1 MKESPMTT
9 GRSLAA
15 SIGGACLQRL
25 RGGDGGLE
33 IRPIN
38 DLQQFGKCTGL
49 CMLRPRFGLLLTN
62 IRTRTLPMTLSS
74 DLSGPVVEPRVI
86 RKQYAM
92 EIAVERTRLLYQG
105 SLLPTLFM
113 LINGL
118 VCAGLLW
125 SPQRYFLVSVW
136 LVWLL
141 SLVALRVIQVAAFD
155 SAIPNRQAHP
165 VWRRM
170 FWLGSGLTGLTLAGA
185 GIALVPAD
193 TFIQQAWVF
202 GLIGAAALSA
212 SVAYAVSLPAFLSF
226 TLPCLLPAIAYMFW
240 GGEEQQQGWGWFG
253 LILLGALSVVAWQV
267 NRLIDRGLLRRFQN
281 QALIEHLQQTQRGSD
296 QLNQTLAREIDQRQ
310 HAEDELRNIQVD
322 LENRVTQRSLELAEA
337 HQALSKSEARLAL
350 ALKASELGLWDWNLQ
365 TDEVHHTQIQEL
377 FGLEPEYVTAMLRHL
392 KPRLH
397 PDDLPALRR
406 ALVEHLKGRTDDYQ
420 IEYRVRHADGHWV
433 WIEDRGRAVE
443 RSENGRVIRMVGTRR
458 DISVSKALE
467 EQQQLAAMVFEA
479 ASEGIVILDPDYALI
494 AVNQAFSRVTGYEIG
509 EMLGRNV
516 VELPCSRDARRHY
529 GAIHQAL
536 EQFGSWQGELV
547 ETRKNG
553 EMYPQWL
560 QLNAVRDSRGK
571 VSHIVGFFAD
581 LSARRESEERLR
593 YLTQYDELTGL
604 ANRSL
609 FRERLSEAHQRVR
622 QGGFRSLA
630 LLHINLDRFKLLNES
645 LGHEIAD
652 QLLQKIARRLINA
665 LPEADTIARLSG
677 DEFAVL
683 FNSYANLSSLARV
696 ATRLS
701 TKLRLPVTVDG
712 HELVVS
718 ASMGISLLP
727 DSAREISALV
737 SQSNMAMQHAKHL
750 GGNNFQFYTDSL
762 QASTLERLQLENQLR
777 KAIEEKQLKVFYQP
791 KLCLSTGRLN
801 AAEALVRWD
810 HPTMGRIPP
819 GDFIGLAEETGL
831 IGAIGEFVLRQACWQ
846 ACEWQR
852 EGLEPIRVSVNLSVH
867 QLRQGKL
874 VSLVRQV
881 LEETGLSPHYLEL
894 ELTESQLLDS
904 VEHIIATFQQ
914 LRDLGVKLAIDDFGT
929 GYSSLS
935 YLKRIPVDYVKI
947 DQAFIRG
954 LGEGSEDAAITRAII
969 AMAHGLSLKVVAEGV
984 ERLEQ
989 LAFLQAERCD
999 EVQGYLIS
1007 RPVEASGLAE
1017 LLRHGAVSF

>member
-1 MKESPMTT
+1 
-9 GRSLAA
+9 
-15 SIGGACLQRL
+15 
-25 RGGDGGLE
+25 
-33 IRPIN
+33 
-38 DLQQFGKCTGL
+38 
-49 CMLRPRFGLLLTN
+49 
-62 IRTRTLPMTLSS
+62 MTLSS
-74 DLSGPVVEPRVI
+74 DLSGPAVQPRVI

-92 EIAVERTRLLYQG
+92 EMAVERTRLLYQG

-118 VCAGLLW
+118 VCAWLLW
-125 SPQRYFLVSVW
+125 SPPRYVLVSVW

-155 SAIPNRQAHP
+155 SAIPHRQAHP
-165 VWRRM
+165 IWRRM
-170 FWLGSGLTGLTLAGA
+170 FMLGSALTGLTLAGA

-193 TFIQQAWVF
+193 NFMQQAWVF

-226 TLPCLLPAIAYMFW
+226 TLPCLLPAIGYLFW
-240 GGEEQQQGWGWFG
+240 GGDEQGQGWGWFG

-267 NRLIDRGLLRRFQN
+267 NRLIDSGLLRRFQN
-281 QALIEHLQQTQRGSD
+281 QALIEHLQQAQSD
-296 QLNQTLAREIDQRQ
+296 SDRLNYKLAKEIDQRRR
-310 HAEDELRNIQVD
+310 AEDELRAIQTG
-322 LENRVTQRSLELAEA
+322 LESRIAHRSLELDAA
-337 HQALSKSEARLAL
+337 NQALSKSEARLAL

-365 TDEVHHTQIQEL
+365 TDEVHHTHLQEL
-377 FGLEPEYVTAMLRHL
+377 FGLEPEFVTAMLRHL

-397 PDDLPALRR
+397 PDDLPSLKR
-406 ALVEHLKGRTDDYQ
+406 ALVEHLKGRSEDYQ
-420 IEYRVRHADGHWV
+420 VEYRVRHGDGHWV

-443 RSENGRVIRMVGTRR
+443 RSDNGRVIRMVGTRR
-458 DISVSKALE
+458 DISVSKSLE
-467 EQQQLAAMVFEA
+467 VQRQLAATVFEA
-479 ASEGIVILDPDYALI
+479 ASEGIVIFDPNYALI
-494 AVNQAFSRVTGYEIG
+494 AVNQAFSRVTGYAIED
-509 EMLGRNV
+509 MLGRNV
-516 VELPCSRDARRHY
+516 VDLPCSRDARRHY
-529 GAIHQAL
+529 ATIHQAL
-536 EQFGSWQGELV
+536 EQHGTWQGELV

-553 EMYPQWL
+553 ELYPQWL
-560 QLNAVRDSRGK
+560 QLNTVRDTRGS

-581 LSARRESEERLR
+581 LSARRESEERMR
-593 YLTQYDELTGL
+593 YLTHYDELTGL

-609 FRERLSEAHQRVR
+609 FRERLGEAHQRVR
-622 QGGFRSLA
+622 QGGYRSLA
-630 LLHINLDRFKLLNES
+630 LLHINLDRFKLLNDS

-652 QLLQKIARRLINA
+652 QLLQKMARRLVNA

-683 FNSYANLSSLARV
+683 FNAYGNLSSLARV

-701 TKLRLPVTVDG
+701 SKLRLPVTVEG

-718 ASMGISLLP
+718 ASIGISMLP
-727 DSAREISALV
+727 DTARDISALV
-737 SQSNMAMQHAKHL
+737 SQSNIAMQHAKHL

-762 QASTLERLQLENQLR
+762 QASTLERWQLENQLR

-791 KLCLSTGRLN
+791 KLCLATGRLN

-810 HPTMGRIPP
+810 HPTLGNVPP
-819 GDFIGLAEETGL
+819 GDFIGLAEEAGL
-831 IGAIGEFVLRQACWQ
+831 IGPIGEFVLRQACWQ

-852 EGLEPIRVSVNLSVH
+852 QGLAPIRVSVNLSVH
-867 QLRQGKL
+867 QLRQGKV

-881 LEETGLSPHYLEL
+881 LEETGLAPHNLEL
-894 ELTESQLLDS
+894 ELTESHLLDS

-914 LRDLGVKLAIDDFGT
+914 LRNLGVKLAIDDFGT

-954 LGEGSEDAAITRAII
+954 LGESTVDAAITRAII

-984 ERLEQ
+984 ERPEQ
-989 LAFLQAERCD
+989 LEFLKAERCD
-999 EVQGYLIS
+999 EVQGYLVS
-1007 RPVEASGLAE
+1007 RPVEADALAG
-1017 LLRHGAVSF
+1017 LLRAQSRDE

>member
-1 MKESPMTT
+1 MT
-9 GRSLAA
+9 
-15 SIGGACLQRL
+15 
-25 RGGDGGLE
+25 
-33 IRPIN
+33 
-38 DLQQFGKCTGL
+38 F
-49 CMLRPRFGLLLTN
+49 
-62 IRTRTLPMTLSS
+62 SS
-74 DLSGPVVEPRVI
+74 DLSGPTVEPRVI

-92 EIAVERTRLLYQG
+92 EMAVERTRLLYQG

-155 SAIPNRQAHP
+155 SAIPNRQANP
-165 VWRRM
+165 IWRRM
-170 FWLGSGLTGLTLAGA
+170 FLLGSGLTGLTLAGA

-193 TFIQQAWVF
+193 NFIQQAWVF

-226 TLPCLLPAIAYMFW
+226 TLPCLLPAIAYLFW
-240 GGEEQQQGWGWFG
+240 GGDEQAHGWGWFG

-267 NRLIDRGLLRRFQN
+267 NGLINRELLRRFQN
-281 QALIEHLQQTQRGSD
+281 QALIEHLQQAQNCSD
-296 QLNQTLAREIDQRQ
+296 QLNQKLAREIEQRRR
-310 HAEDELRNIQVD
+310 AEDELREIQAG
-322 LENRVTQRSLELAEA
+322 LESRVAQRSLELDAA
-337 HQALSKSEARLAL
+337 NQALSKSEARLAL

-406 ALVEHLKGRTDDYQ
+406 ALVEHLKGRTEDYL

-443 RSENGRVIRMVGTRR
+443 RAENGRVIRMVGTRR
-458 DISVSKALE
+458 DISASKALE
-467 EQQQLAAMVFEA
+467 EQQQLAATVFEA
-479 ASEGIVILDPDYALI
+479 ASEGIVIFDPNYALI
-494 AVNQAFSRVTGYEIG
+494 AINQAFSRVTGYEIDD
-509 EMLGRNV
+509 MLGRNV

-536 EQFGSWQGELV
+536 EQYGSWQGELV

-560 QLNAVRDSRGK
+560 QLNTVRDIRGK
-571 VSHIVGFFAD
+571 VSHIVGFFSD
-581 LSARRESEERLR
+581 LSARRESEERMR
-593 YLTQYDELTGL
+593 YLTHYDELTGL
-604 ANRSL
+604 ANRAM

-622 QGGFRSLA
+622 QGGYRSLA
-630 LLHINLDRFKLLNES
+630 LLYINLDRFKQLNDS
-645 LGHEIAD
+645 LGHEVAD
-652 QLLQKIARRLINA
+652 QLLQKMARRLVNA

-683 FNSYANLSSLARV
+683 FNSYGNLSSLARV

-701 TKLRLPVTVDG
+701 TKLRLPLTIDG

-718 ASMGISLLP
+718 SSMGISLLP
-727 DSAREISALV
+727 DNAREISALV

-777 KAIEEKQLKVFYQP
+777 KAIEEKQLMVFYQP
-791 KLCLSTGRLN
+791 KLCLATGKLN

-810 HPTMGRIPP
+810 HPTMGRVPP

-831 IGAIGEFVLRQACWQ
+831 IGPIGEFVLRQACWQ

-852 EGLEPIRVSVNLSVH
+852 QGLEPIRVSVNLSVH

-881 LEETGLSPHYLEL
+881 LEETGLAPHYLEL

-954 LGEGSEDAAITRAII
+954 LGEGTEDAAITRAII

-984 ERLEQ
+984 ERQEQ
-989 LAFLQAERCD
+989 LEFLKQEHCD

-1007 RPVEASGLAE
+1007 RPIEAQGLAVM
-1017 LLRHGAVSF
+1017 LRDQCID

>member
-1 MKESPMTT
+1 M
-9 GRSLAA
+9 
-15 SIGGACLQRL
+15 IL
-25 RGGDGGLE
+25 R
-33 IRPIN
+33 
-38 DLQQFGKCTGL
+38 
-49 CMLRPRFGLLLTN
+49 
-62 IRTRTLPMTLSS
+62 S
-74 DLSGPVVEPRVI
+74 DLSGPSVEPRII

-92 EIAVERTRLLYQG
+92 EMAVERTRLLYQG

-113 LINGL
+113 LTNGL
-118 VCAGLLW
+118 VCVGLLW
-125 SPQRYFLVSVW
+125 SPQRYFVVSVW
-136 LVWLL
+136 LIWLL

-155 SAIPNRQAHP
+155 SAIPHRQAHP

-170 FWLGSGLTGLTLAGA
+170 FMLGSAMTGLTLAGA

-193 TFIQQAWVF
+193 NFMQQAWVF

-226 TLPCLLPAIAYMFW
+226 TLPCLLPAIGYLFW
-240 GGEEQQQGWGWFG
+240 GGDEQEQGWGWFG
-253 LILLGALSVVAWQV
+253 LILLGSLSVVAWQV
-267 NRLIDRGLLRRFQN
+267 NRLINQGLLRRFQN
-281 QALIEHLQQTQRGSD
+281 QALIEHLQQAQRRSD
-296 QLNQTLAREIDQRQ
+296 QLNHELAREVDQRGR
-310 HAEDELRNIQVD
+310 AEDELRETQVD
-322 LENRVTQRSLELAEA
+322 LENRVAQRSLELDAA
-337 HQALSKSEARLAL
+337 NQALSKSEARLAL

-365 TDEVHHTQIQEL
+365 TDEVHHTQLQEL
-377 FGLEPEYVTAMLRHL
+377 FGLEPEYVTAMLSHL

-397 PDDLPALRR
+397 PEDLPSLRR
-406 ALVEHLKGRTDDYQ
+406 ALVEHLKGRSEDYQ
-420 IEYRVRHADGHWV
+420 IEYRVRHSDGHWV

-458 DISVSKALE
+458 DISASKGQE
-467 EQQQLAAMVFEA
+467 EQRQLAAMVFEA
-479 ASEGIVILDPDYALI
+479 ASEGIVILDPGYALI
-494 AVNQAFSRVTGYEIG
+494 AANQAFSRVTGYEIDD
-509 EMLGRNV
+509 MLGRNV

-529 GAIHQAL
+529 VAIRQAL
-536 EQFGSWQGELV
+536 EQHGSWQGELV

-553 EMYPQWL
+553 ELYPQWL
-560 QLNAVRDSRGK
+560 QLNVVRDSRGK

-581 LSARRESEERLR
+581 LSARRESEERMR
-593 YLTQYDELTGL
+593 YLAHYDELTGL

-609 FRERLSEAHQRVR
+609 FRERLHEAHQRVR
-622 QGGFRSLA
+622 QGGRRSLA
-630 LLHINLDRFKLLNES
+630 LLHVNLDRFKLLNDS

-652 QLLQKIARRLINA
+652 QLLQKMARRLVNA

-683 FNSYANLSSLARV
+683 FDAYGNLSSLARM

-701 TKLRLPVTVDG
+701 AKLCLPITVDG
-712 HELVVS
+712 HELVMS

-727 DSAREISALV
+727 DTAREISALV

-777 KAIEEKQLKVFYQP
+777 KAIEDKQLKVFYQP
-791 KLCLSTGRLN
+791 KLCLATGRLN
-801 AAEALVRWD
+801 AAEALVRWH
-810 HPTMGRIPP
+810 HPTLGQVPP

-852 EGLEPIRVSVNLSVH
+852 QGLQPIRVSVNLSVH

-881 LEETGLSPHYLEL
+881 LEETGLAPHHLEL

-954 LGEGSEDAAITRAII
+954 LGESSEDAAITRAII

-984 ERLEQ
+984 ERPEQ
-989 LAFLQAERCD
+989 LEFLKAEGCD

-1007 RPVEASGLAE
+1007 RPVEAANLVE
-1017 LLRHGAVSF
+1017 LLRRDADPL

>member
-1 MKESPMTT
+1 
-9 GRSLAA
+9 
-15 SIGGACLQRL
+15 
-25 RGGDGGLE
+25 
-33 IRPIN
+33 
-38 DLQQFGKCTGL
+38 
-49 CMLRPRFGLLLTN
+49 
-62 IRTRTLPMTLSS
+62 MTLSPS
-74 DLSGPVVEPRVI
+74 LSGPSVEPRVI

-92 EIAVERTRLLYQG
+92 EMAVERTRLLYQG

-125 SPQRYFLVSVW
+125 SPQRYFLVSIW
-136 LVWLL
+136 LIWLL

-155 SAIPNRQAHP
+155 SAMPSRQAQP

-170 FWLGSGLTGLTLAGA
+170 FLLGSAMTGLTLAGA
-185 GIALVPAD
+185 GIALVPTD
-193 TFIQQAWVF
+193 SFLQQAWVF
-202 GLIGAAALSA
+202 GLIGAATLSA

-226 TLPCLLPAIAYMFW
+226 TLPCLLPAIGYLFW
-240 GGEEQQQGWGWFG
+240 GGDEQQQGWGWLG
-253 LILLGALSVVAWQV
+253 LILLGSLSVVAWQV
-267 NRLIDRGLLRRFQN
+267 NRLIQHGLTRRFQN
-281 QALIEHLQQTQRGSD
+281 QALIEHLQQAQSRSE
-296 QLNQTLAREIDQRQ
+296 QLNQELAREIEQRR
-310 HAEDELRNIQVD
+310 HAEEELREAQVG
-322 LENRVTQRSLELAEA
+322 LESRVAQRSRELDAA
-337 HQALSKSEARLAL
+337 NQALSKSEARLAL

-365 TDEVHHTQIQEL
+365 TDEVHHTQLKEL
-377 FGLEPEYVTAMLRHL
+377 FGLAPEFVTAMLSHL

-397 PDDLPALRR
+397 PQDLPPLRR
-406 ALVEHLKGRTDDYQ
+406 ALVEHLKGRTEDYQ
-420 IEYRVRHADGHWV
+420 IEYRVRHGDGHWV

-443 RSENGRVIRMVGTRR
+443 RGANGRVIRMVGTRR
-458 DISVSKALE
+458 DISVSKGLE
-467 EQQQLAAMVFEA
+467 EQRQLAATVFEA
-479 ASEGIVILDPDYALI
+479 ASEGIVIFDPNYALI
-494 AVNQAFSRVTGYEIG
+494 AVNQAFSRVTGYQIEDL
-509 EMLGRNV
+509 LGRNV

-529 GAIHQAL
+529 SVIHQAL
-536 EQFGSWQGELV
+536 EQQGSWQGELV
-547 ETRKNG
+547 EARKNG
-553 EMYPQWL
+553 ELYPQWL
-560 QLNAVRDSRGK
+560 QLNVVRDSRGN

-581 LSARRESEERLR
+581 LSARRESEERMR
-593 YLTQYDELTGL
+593 YLTHYDELTGL

-609 FRERLSEAHQRVR
+609 FRERLHEAHQRVR
-622 QGGFRSLA
+622 QGGRSLA
-630 LLHINLDRFKLLNES
+630 LLHINLDRFKLLNDS
-645 LGHEIAD
+645 LGHEVAD
-652 QLLQKIARRLINA
+652 QMLQKMARRLVNA

-683 FNSYANLSSLARV
+683 FDAYGNLSSLARV

-701 TKLRLPVTVDG
+701 TKLRLPLTVEG

-718 ASMGISLLP
+718 ASMGISMLP
-727 DSAREISALV
+727 DNAREISALV

-750 GGNNFQFYTDSL
+750 GGNNFQFYTESL

-791 KLCLSTGRLN
+791 KLCLATGRLN

-810 HPTMGRIPP
+810 HPTLGRVPP
-819 GDFIGLAEETGL
+819 GDFIGLAEEVGL

-852 EGLEPIRVSVNLSVH
+852 QGLEPIRVSVNLSVH

-881 LEETGLSPHYLEL
+881 LEETGLAPHYLEL

-954 LGEGSEDAAITRAII
+954 LGEGGEDAAITRAII

-984 ERLEQ
+984 ETAQQ
-989 LAFLQAERCD
+989 LAFLKAESCD

-1007 RPVEASGLAE
+1007 RPLEALAVAE
-1017 LLRHGAVSF
+1017 LLRADKPFV

>member
-1 MKESPMTT
+1 
-9 GRSLAA
+9 
-15 SIGGACLQRL
+15 
-25 RGGDGGLE
+25 
-33 IRPIN
+33 
-38 DLQQFGKCTGL
+38 
-49 CMLRPRFGLLLTN
+49 
-62 IRTRTLPMTLSS
+62 MTLSF
-74 DLSGPVVEPRVI
+74 DLSGPTVEPRVI

-92 EIAVERTRLLYQG
+92 EMAVERTRLLYQG

-165 VWRRM
+165 IWQRM

-193 TFIQQAWVF
+193 NFIQQAWVF

-240 GGEEQQQGWGWFG
+240 GADEQQQGWGWFG

-267 NRLIDRGLLRRFQN
+267 NRLIDRGLMRRFQN
-281 QALIEHLQQTQRGSD
+281 QALIEHLQQAQSCSD
-296 QLNQTLAREIDQRQ
+296 QLNQKLAKEIEQRRR
-310 HAEDELRNIQVD
+310 ADNELREIQVD
-322 LENRVTQRSLELAEA
+322 LENRVAQRSLELDAA
-337 HQALSKSEARLAL
+337 NQALSKSEARLAL

-377 FGLEPEYVTAMLRHL
+377 FGLEPEQVTALLRHL

-397 PDDLPALRR
+397 PDDLPALKR
-406 ALVEHLKGRTDDYQ
+406 ALVEHLKGRTEDYQ
-420 IEYRVRHADGHWV
+420 IEYRVRHGDGHWV

-443 RSENGRVIRMVGTRR
+443 RAENGRVIRMVGTRR
-458 DISVSKALE
+458 DISASKGLE
-467 EQQQLAAMVFEA
+467 EQRQLAATVFEA
-479 ASEGIVILDPDYALI
+479 ASEGIVIFDPNYVLI
-494 AVNQAFSRVTGYEIG
+494 AINQAFSRVTGYDIDD
-509 EMLGRNV
+509 MIGRNV

-529 GAIHQAL
+529 AAIHQAL
-536 EQFGSWQGELV
+536 EQEGSWQGELV

-560 QLNAVRDSRGK
+560 QLNAVRDTRGN

-581 LSARRESEERLR
+581 LSARRESEERMR
-593 YLTQYDELTGL
+593 YLTHYDELTGL
-604 ANRSL
+604 ANRAM

-622 QGGFRSLA
+622 QGGYRSLA
-630 LLHINLDRFKLLNES
+630 LLHINLDRFKQLNDS
-645 LGHEIAD
+645 LGHEVAD
-652 QLLQKIARRLINA
+652 QLLQKMARRLVNA

-683 FNSYANLSSLARV
+683 FNSYGNLSSLARV
-696 ATRLS
+696 ATRLAS
-701 TKLRLPVTVDG
+701 KLRLPVTIDG

-762 QASTLERLQLENQLR
+762 QASTLERLQLENHLR
-777 KAIEEKQLKVFYQP
+777 KAVEEKQLKVFYQP
-791 KLCLSTGRLN
+791 KLCLATGKLN

-810 HPTMGRIPP
+810 HPTMGRVPP

-831 IGAIGEFVLRQACWQ
+831 IGPIGEFVLRQACWQ

-852 EGLEPIRVSVNLSVH
+852 QGLEAIRVSVNLSVH

-881 LEETGLSPHYLEL
+881 LEETGLEPRYLEL

-954 LGEGSEDAAITRAII
+954 LGEGTEDAAITRAII

-984 ERLEQ
+984 ERQEQ
-989 LAFLQAERCD
+989 LEFLKASRCD

-1007 RPVEASGLAE
+1007 RPVEAQDLAV
-1017 LLRHGAVSF
+1017 LLRENHVD

>member
-1 MKESPMTT
+1 
-9 GRSLAA
+9 
-15 SIGGACLQRL
+15 
-25 RGGDGGLE
+25 
-33 IRPIN
+33 
-38 DLQQFGKCTGL
+38 
-49 CMLRPRFGLLLTN
+49 
-62 IRTRTLPMTLSS
+62 MTLSF
-74 DLSGPVVEPRVI
+74 DLSGPTVEPRVI
-86 RKQYAM
+86 RKQFAM
-92 EIAVERTRLLYQG
+92 EMAVERTRLLYQG

-165 VWRRM
+165 IWRRM
-170 FWLGSGLTGLTLAGA
+170 FLLGSGLTGLTLAGA

-193 TFIQQAWVF
+193 NFIQQAWVF

-240 GGEEQQQGWGWFG
+240 GGDEHGWGWFG

-281 QALIEHLQQTQRGSD
+281 QALIENLQQAQNCSD
-296 QLNQTLAREIDQRQ
+296 QLNQKLAREIDQRRR
-310 HAEDELRNIQVD
+310 AEDELREIQVD
-322 LENRVTQRSLELAEA
+322 LENRVAQRSVELEAA
-337 HQALSKSEARLAL
+337 GQALSQSEARLAL

-365 TDEVHHTQIQEL
+365 TDEVHHTHIQEL
-377 FGLEPEYVTAMLRHL
+377 FGLAPEQVTALLRHL

-397 PDDLPALRR
+397 PDDLPALKR
-406 ALVEHLKGRTDDYQ
+406 ALVEHLKGRTEDYQ
-420 IEYRVRHADGHWV
+420 IEYRVRHGDGHWV

-443 RSENGRVIRMVGTRR
+443 RADNGRVIRMVGTRR
-458 DISVSKALE
+458 DISVGKAQE
-467 EQQQLAAMVFEA
+467 EQLQLAATVFEA
-479 ASEGIVILDPDYALI
+479 ASEGIVIFDPNYALI
-494 AVNQAFSRVTGYEIG
+494 AVNQAFSRVTGYELEEI
-509 EMLGRNV
+509 LGRKV
-516 VELPCSRDARRHY
+516 VDLPCSRDARRHY
-529 GAIHQAL
+529 GAIHLAL
-536 EQFGSWQGELV
+536 EQHGSWQGELV

-560 QLNAVRDSRGK
+560 QLTAVRDSRGN

-581 LSARRESEERLR
+581 LSARRESEERMR
-593 YLTQYDELTGL
+593 YLTHYDELTGL
-604 ANRSL
+604 ANRSM

-622 QGGFRSLA
+622 QGGYRSLA
-630 LLHINLDRFKLLNES
+630 LLHINLDRFKQLNDS
-645 LGHEIAD
+645 LGHEVAD
-652 QLLQKIARRLINA
+652 QLLQKMARRLVNA

-683 FNSYANLSSLARV
+683 FNAYGNLSSLARV

-701 TKLRLPVTVDG
+701 AKLRVPVTVDG

-727 DSAREISALV
+727 DNAREISALV

-762 QASTLERLQLENQLR
+762 QASTLERLQLENHLR
-777 KAIEEKQLKVFYQP
+777 KAVEEKQLKVFYQP
-791 KLCLSTGRLN
+791 KLCLATGKLN

-810 HPTMGRIPP
+810 HPTMGRVPP

-831 IGAIGEFVLRQACWQ
+831 IGPIGEFVLRQACWQ

-852 EGLEPIRVSVNLSVH
+852 LGLEGIRVSVNLSVH

-881 LEETGLSPHYLEL
+881 LEETGLAPHYLEL

-914 LRDLGVKLAIDDFGT
+914 LRELGVKLAIDDFGT

-954 LGEGSEDAAITRAII
+954 LGEGTEDAAITRAII
-969 AMAHGLSLKVVAEGV
+969 AMAHGLKLKVVAEGV

-989 LAFLQAERCD
+989 LEFLKAERCD

-1007 RPVEASGLAE
+1007 RPVEAEALAGLLQAQ
-1017 LLRHGAVSF
+1017 GVT

>member
-1 MKESPMTT
+1 
-9 GRSLAA
+9 
-15 SIGGACLQRL
+15 
-25 RGGDGGLE
+25 
-33 IRPIN
+33 
-38 DLQQFGKCTGL
+38 
-49 CMLRPRFGLLLTN
+49 
-62 IRTRTLPMTLSS
+62 MTLSI
-74 DLSGPVVEPRVI
+74 DVSGPSVEPRVI
-86 RKQYAM
+86 RRQYAM
-92 EIAVERTRLLYQG
+92 EMAVERTRLLYQG

-125 SPQRYFLVSVW
+125 SPQRYFLVSFW

-155 SAIPNRQAHP
+155 SAMPNRQAHP

-170 FWLGSGLTGLTLAGA
+170 FMLGSGLTGLTLAGA

-226 TLPCLLPAIAYMFW
+226 TLPCLLPAIAYLFW
-240 GGEEQQQGWGWFG
+240 GGDEQAQGWGWFG

-281 QALIEHLQQTQRGSD
+281 QALIEHLQQAQSSSD
-296 QLNQTLAREIDQRQ
+296 QLNQKLAREVEQRSC
-310 HAEDELRNIQVD
+310 AEAELRAIQAG
-322 LENRVTQRSLELAEA
+322 LEGRVAQRSLELDLAN
-337 HQALSKSEARLAL
+337 QALSKSEARLAL

-365 TDEVHHTQIQEL
+365 TDEVHHTQLQEL
-377 FGLEPEYVTAMLRHL
+377 FGLEPELVTAMLRHL

-397 PDDLPALRR
+397 PEDLPALKR
-406 ALVEHLKGRTDDYQ
+406 ALVEHLKGRSEDYQ
-420 IEYRVRHADGHWV
+420 IEYRVRHGDGHWV

-443 RSENGRVIRMVGTRR
+443 RGENGRVVRMVGTRR
-458 DISVSKALE
+458 NISVSKNLE
-467 EQQQLAAMVFEA
+467 AQQQLAATVFEA
-479 ASEGIVILDPDYALI
+479 ASEGIVIFDPNYALI
-494 AVNQAFSRVTGYEIG
+494 AANQAFCRVTGYEIDDI
-509 EMLGRNV
+509 LGLSV
-516 VELPCSRDARRHY
+516 VDLPCSRDARRHY
-529 GAIHQAL
+529 SAIRQAL
-536 EQFGSWQGELV
+536 EQHGSWQGELV

-553 EMYPQWL
+553 ELYPQWL
-560 QLNAVRDSRGK
+560 QLSAVRDNRGN
-571 VSHIVGFFAD
+571 VSHLVGFFAD
-581 LSARRESEERLR
+581 LSARRESEERMR
-593 YLTQYDELTGL
+593 FLTHYDELTGL

-609 FRERLSEAHQRVR
+609 FRERLREAHHRMR
-622 QGGFRSLA
+622 QGGRSLA

-645 LGHEIAD
+645 LGHDIAD
-652 QLLQKIARRLINA
+652 ELLQKMARRLVSA

-683 FNSYANLSSLARV
+683 FDNYANLSSLARV

-701 TKLRLPVTVDG
+701 AKLRLPLTIDG

-718 ASMGISLLP
+718 ASMGISMLP
-727 DSAREISALV
+727 DNAREISALV

-750 GGNNFQFYTDSL
+750 GGNNFQFYTESL

-777 KAIEEKQLKVFYQP
+777 KAIDEKQLKVFYQP
-791 KLCLSTGRLN
+791 KLCLATGRLN

-810 HPTMGRIPP
+810 HPDRGCVSPAE
-819 GDFIGLAEETGL
+819 FIGLAEETGL
-831 IGAIGEFVLRQACWQ
+831 IGPIGEFVLRQACWQ

-852 EGLEPIRVSVNLSVH
+852 QGLEPIRVSVNLSVH

-874 VSLVRQV
+874 VGLVRQV
-881 LEETGLSPHYLEL
+881 LEETGLAPQYLEL

-904 VEHIIATFQQ
+904 VEHIISTFQQ

-947 DQAFIRG
+947 DQTFIRG
-954 LGEGSEDAAITRAII
+954 LGEGQMDAAITRAII

-984 ERLEQ
+984 ERPEQ
-989 LAFLQAERCD
+989 LEFLRGEQCD

-1007 RPVEASGLAE
+1007 KPVEAQRLAD
-1017 LLRHGAVSF
+1017 LLRLQGVK

>member
-1 MKESPMTT
+1 MTF
-9 GRSLAA
+9 
-15 SIGGACLQRL
+15 SI
-25 RGGDGGLE
+25 
-33 IRPIN
+33 
-38 DLQQFGKCTGL
+38 
-49 CMLRPRFGLLLTN
+49 
-62 IRTRTLPMTLSS
+62 
-74 DLSGPVVEPRVI
+74 DLSGPSVEPRVI
-86 RKQYAM
+86 RRQYAM
-92 EIAVERTRLLYQG
+92 EMAVERTRLLYQG

-125 SPQRYFLVSVW
+125 SPQRYFLVSIW

-170 FWLGSGLTGLTLAGA
+170 FMLGSGLTGLTLAGA

-226 TLPCLLPAIAYMFW
+226 TLPCLLPAIAYLFW
-240 GGEEQQQGWGWFG
+240 GGDEQGQGWGWFG

-281 QALIEHLQQTQRGSD
+281 QALIEHLQQAQTSSD
-296 QLNQTLAREIDQRQ
+296 QLNKKLAREVEQRSC
-310 HAEDELRNIQVD
+310 AEAELRAIQAG
-322 LENRVTQRSLELAEA
+322 LEGRVAQRSLELDLAN
-337 HQALSKSEARLAL
+337 QALSKSEARLAL

-365 TDEVHHTQIQEL
+365 TDEVHHTQLQEL
-377 FGLEPEYVTAMLRHL
+377 FGLEPELVTAMLRHL

-397 PDDLPALRR
+397 PEDVPALKR
-406 ALVEHLKGRTDDYQ
+406 ALVEHLKGRSEDYQ
-420 IEYRVRHADGHWV
+420 IEYRVRHGDGHWV

-443 RSENGRVIRMVGTRR
+443 RGENGRVVRMVGTRR
-458 DISVSKALE
+458 NISVSKHQEA
-467 EQQQLAAMVFEA
+467 QQQLAATVFEA
-479 ASEGIVILDPDYALI
+479 ASEGIVIFDPSYALI
-494 AVNQAFSRVTGYEIG
+494 AANQAFCRVTGYEIDD
-509 EMLGRNV
+509 MLGLSV
-516 VELPCSRDARRHY
+516 VDLPCSRDARRHY
-529 GAIHQAL
+529 SAIRQAL
-536 EQFGSWQGELV
+536 EQHGSWQGELV

-553 EMYPQWL
+553 ELYPQWL
-560 QLNAVRDSRGK
+560 QLSAVRDNRGN
-571 VSHIVGFFAD
+571 VSHLVGFFAD
-581 LSARRESEERLR
+581 LSARRESEERMR
-593 YLTQYDELTGL
+593 FLTHYDELTGL

-609 FRERLSEAHQRVR
+609 FRERLREAHQRMR
-622 QGGFRSLA
+622 QGGRSLA

-645 LGHEIAD
+645 LGHDIAD
-652 QLLQKIARRLINA
+652 ELLQKIARRLVSA

-683 FNSYANLSSLARV
+683 FDSYANLSSLARV
-696 ATRLS
+696 ATRVS
-701 TKLRLPVTVDG
+701 AKLRLPLNIDG

-718 ASMGISLLP
+718 ASMGISMLP
-727 DSAREISALV
+727 DNAREISALV

-750 GGNNFQFYTDSL
+750 GGNNFQFYTESL

-777 KAIEEKQLKVFYQP
+777 KAIDEKQLKVFYQP
-791 KLCLSTGRLN
+791 KLCLATGRLN

-810 HPTMGRIPP
+810 HPDRGRVSPAE
-819 GDFIGLAEETGL
+819 FIGLAEETGL
-831 IGAIGEFVLRQACWQ
+831 IGPIGEFVLRQACWQ

-852 EGLEPIRVSVNLSVH
+852 QGLEPIRVSVNLSVH

-881 LEETGLSPHYLEL
+881 LEETGLAPQYLEL

-904 VEHIIATFQQ
+904 VEHIISTFQQ

-947 DQAFIRG
+947 DQTFIRG
-954 LGEGSEDAAITRAII
+954 LGEGQMDAAITRAII

-984 ERLEQ
+984 ERPEQ
-989 LAFLQAERCD
+989 LEFLRGEHCD

-1007 RPVEASGLAE
+1007 KPVEAQQLAS
-1017 LLRHGAVSF
+1017 LLQLQGSK

>member
-1 MKESPMTT
+1 
-9 GRSLAA
+9 
-15 SIGGACLQRL
+15 
-25 RGGDGGLE
+25 
-33 IRPIN
+33 
-38 DLQQFGKCTGL
+38 
-49 CMLRPRFGLLLTN
+49 
-62 IRTRTLPMTLSS
+62 
-74 DLSGPVVEPRVI
+74 
-86 RKQYAM
+86 M
-92 EIAVERTRLLYQG
+92 EMAVERTRLLYQG

-125 SPQRYFLVSVW
+125 SPQRYFLVTVW

-165 VWRRM
+165 IWRRM
-170 FWLGSGLTGLTLAGA
+170 FLLGSGLTGLTLAGA

-193 TFIQQAWVF
+193 NFIQQAWVF

-240 GGEEQQQGWGWFG
+240 GGDEQQQGWGWFG

-267 NRLIDRGLLRRFQN
+267 NRLIDRGLMRRFQN
-281 QALIEHLQQTQRGSD
+281 QSLIEHLQQAQNRSD
-296 QLNQTLAREIDQRQ
+296 QLNQKLAEEVEQRRR
-310 HAEDELRNIQVD
+310 AEDELREIQVD
-322 LENRVTQRSLELAEA
+322 LENRVAQRSLELDAA
-337 HQALSKSEARLAL
+337 NQALSKSEARLAL

-365 TDEVHHTQIQEL
+365 TDEVHHTLVQEL
-377 FGLEPEYVTAMLRHL
+377 FGLEPEFVTAMLRHL

-397 PDDLPALRR
+397 PEDLPALRR
-406 ALVEHLKGRTDDYQ
+406 ALVDHLKGRTEDYQ
-420 IEYRVRHADGHWV
+420 VEYRVRHGNGHWV

-443 RSENGRVIRMVGTRR
+443 RAENGRVTRMVGTRR

-467 EQQQLAAMVFEA
+467 EQQQLAATVFEA
-479 ASEGIVILDPDYALI
+479 ASEGIVIFDPNYALI
-494 AVNQAFSRVTGYEIG
+494 AANQAFSRVTGYEI
-509 EMLGRNV
+509 EDMLGRNV

-536 EQFGSWQGELV
+536 EQHGSWQGELV

-560 QLNAVRDSRGK
+560 QLSAVRDTRGK

-581 LSARRESEERLR
+581 LSARRESEERMR
-593 YLTQYDELTGL
+593 YLTHYDELTGL
-604 ANRSL
+604 ANRSM
-609 FRERLSEAHQRVR
+609 FRERLNEAHQRVR
-622 QGGFRSLA
+622 QGGYRSLA
-630 LLHINLDRFKLLNES
+630 LLHINLDRFKQLNDS
-645 LGHEIAD
+645 LGHEVAD
-652 QLLQKIARRLINA
+652 HLLQKMARRLINA

-683 FNSYANLSSLARV
+683 FNSYGNLSSLARV
-696 ATRLS
+696 ATRLAA
-701 TKLRLPVTVDG
+701 KLRLPVTVEG

-727 DSAREISALV
+727 DNAREISALV

-750 GGNNFQFYTDSL
+750 GGDNFQFYTDSL
-762 QASTLERLQLENQLR
+762 QASTLESLQLENQLR

-791 KLCLSTGRLN
+791 KLCLATGKLN

-810 HPTMGRIPP
+810 HPTMGRVPP

-831 IGAIGEFVLRQACWQ
+831 IGPIGEFVLRQACWQ

-852 EGLEPIRVSVNLSVH
+852 QGLEPIRVSVNLSVH

-881 LEETGLSPHYLEL
+881 LEETGLAPHYLEL

-969 AMAHGLSLKVVAEGV
+969 AMAHGLSLRVVAEGV
-984 ERLEQ
+984 ERPEQ
-989 LAFLQAERCD
+989 LEFLKAERCD
-999 EVQGYLIS
+999 EVQGYLVS
-1007 RPVEASGLAE
+1007 RPVEADTMAGLLHAQAAGRE
-1017 LLRHGAVSF
+1017 GGVPFLSS